1 MKKLRSP
8 LLSVLVIYILCFI
21 FRMIEYFMIRT
32 DQTLLGEAIIHKIA
46 GFIILW
52 IAIKM
57 LSTDFEFIGFKRKG
71 IFKNFAFGLLFGI
84 SVFAAAYGAEI
95 LIAVSQGN
103 FQSLQFYVSSY
114 AVDKNIGNQTG
125 ILFFLICIVGNIVNV
140 LMEEGVYR
148 GLFQKILQQKYKFI
162 AAAIICS
169 ILFGAWHV
177 IGPIR
182 NYYDGLSSMGGM
194 AANIFM
200 LVITSSLVGFK
211 AAMITKLTG
220 SLYMAMGDHF
230 VNNTIVNILHVTSYT
245 GADELMFVR
254 ITIAQSL
261 SFLLVLIFY
270 IWKQK
275 KTDSDSSPSGN

>member
-46 GFIILW
+46 GIIILW

>member
-8 LLSVLVIYILCFI
+8 LLSVLAIYILCFI

-46 GFIILW
+46 GIIILW
-52 IAIKM
+52 IAIKI

-182 NYYDGLSSMGGM
+182 SYYDGMSSMGGM
-194 AANIFM
+194 VANIFM
-200 LVITSSLVGFK
+200 LVITSGLVGFK
-211 AAMITKLTG
+211 EAMITRLTG

>member
-46 GFIILW
+46 GIIILW

-57 LSTDFEFIGFKRKG
+57 LSTDFELIGFKHKG

-84 SVFAAAYGAEI
+84 SVFAAVYGAEI

>member
-1 MKKLRSP
+1 
-8 LLSVLVIYILCFI
+8 
-21 FRMIEYFMIRT
+21 MIEYFIIRT

-46 GFIILW
+46 GIIILW

-194 AANIFM
+194 VANIFM
-200 LVITSSLVGFK
+200 LVITSGLVGFK

-275 KTDSDSSPSGN
+275 KISSGSAPSGN

>member
-46 GFIILW
+46 GIIILW

-254 ITIAQSL
+254 ITIVQSL

>member
-1 MKKLRSP
+1 M
-8 LLSVLVIYILCFI
+8 
-21 FRMIEYFMIRT
+21 
-32 DQTLLGEAIIHKIA
+32 
-46 GFIILW
+46 
-52 IAIKM
+52 
-57 LSTDFEFIGFKRKG
+57 
-71 IFKNFAFGLLFGI
+71 
-84 SVFAAAYGAEI
+84 FAAAYGVVI

-140 LMEEGVYR
+140 WTEEGVYR

-162 AAAIICS
+162 EAAIICS
-169 ILFGAWHV
+169 ILFSVWHV

-194 AANIFM
+194 AANISM
-200 LVITSSLVGFK
+200 LVITSGLVGFK

-261 SFLLVLIFY
+261 SFLLVLVFY

-275 KTDSDSSPSGN
+275 ETGSGSVPSGN

>member
-1 MKKLRSP
+1 M
-8 LLSVLVIYILCFI
+8 
-21 FRMIEYFMIRT
+21 
-32 DQTLLGEAIIHKIA
+32 A
-46 GFIILW
+46 
-52 IAIKM
+52 
-57 LSTDFEFIGFKRKG
+57 
-71 IFKNFAFGLLFGI
+71 
-84 SVFAAAYGAEI
+84 
-95 LIAVSQGN
+95 
-103 FQSLQFYVSSY
+103 
-114 AVDKNIGNQTG
+114 KNIGNQTG

-148 GLFQKILQQKYKFI
+148 GLFQKILQQKYRFI

-200 LVITSSLVGFK
+200 LVITSGLVGFK

-254 ITIAQSL
+254 ITIA
-261 SFLLVLIFY
+261 
-270 IWKQK
+270 
-275 KTDSDSSPSGN
+275 

>member
-1 MKKLRSP
+1 MKKIRSP

-46 GFIILW
+46 GIIILW

>member
-8 LLSVLVIYILCFI
+8 LLSVLAIYILCFI

-46 GFIILW
+46 GIIILW

-57 LSTDFEFIGFKRKG
+57 LSTDFEYIGFKRKG

-182 NYYDGLSSMGGM
+182 SYYDGMSSMGGM
-194 AANIFM
+194 VANIFM
-200 LVITSSLVGFK
+200 LVITSGLVGFK
-211 AAMITKLTG
+211 EAMITRLTG

>member
-8 LLSVLVIYILCFI
+8 LLSVLAIYILCFI
-21 FRMIEYFMIRT
+21 FRMIEYFIIRT

-46 GFIILW
+46 GIIILW

-125 ILFFLICIVGNIVNV
+125 ILICIVGNIVNV

-182 NYYDGLSSMGGM
+182 SYYDGMSSMGGM
-194 AANIFM
+194 VANIFM
-200 LVITSSLVGFK
+200 LAITSGLVGFK
-211 AAMITKLTG
+211 AAMITRLTG

>member
-32 DQTLLGEAIIHKIA
+32 DQTLLGEAIIYKIA
-46 GFIILW
+46 GIIILW

>member
-8 LLSVLVIYILCFI
+8 LLSVLAIYILCFI

-46 GFIILW
+46 GIIILW

-114 AVDKNIGNQTG
+114 AVDKNIGNQSG

-182 NYYDGLSSMGGM
+182 SYYDGMSSMGGM
-194 AANIFM
+194 VANIFM
-200 LVITSSLVGFK
+200 LVITSGLVGFK

-275 KTDSDSSPSGN
+275 KIGSGSASSGN

>member
-8 LLSVLVIYILCFI
+8 LLSVLAIYILCFI

-46 GFIILW
+46 GIIILW

-57 LSTDFEFIGFKRKG
+57 LSTDFELIGFKRKG

>member
-46 GFIILW
+46 GIIILW

-169 ILFGAWHV
+169 ILFGVWHV

-230 VNNTIVNILHVTSYT
+230 VNNTLVNILHVTSYT
-245 GADELMFVR
+245 GADEFMFVR
-254 ITIAQSL
+254 ITIAQRL

>member
-8 LLSVLVIYILCFI
+8 LLSVLAIYILCFI
-21 FRMIEYFMIRT
+21 FRMIEYFIIRT

-46 GFIILW
+46 GIIILW

-182 NYYDGLSSMGGM
+182 SYYDGMSSMGGM
-194 AANIFM
+194 VANIFM
-200 LVITSSLVGFK
+200 LAITSGLVGFK
-211 AAMITKLTG
+211 AAMITRLTG

>member
-8 LLSVLVIYILCFI
+8 LLSVLAIYILCFI
-21 FRMIEYFMIRT
+21 FRMIEYFIIRT

-46 GFIILW
+46 GIIILW

-57 LSTDFEFIGFKRKG
+57 LSTDFEYIGFKRKG

-182 NYYDGLSSMGGM
+182 SYYDGMSSMGGM
-194 AANIFM
+194 VANIFM
-200 LVITSSLVGFK
+200 LVITSGLVGFK
-211 AAMITKLTG
+211 AAMITRLTG

-275 KTDSDSSPSGN
+275 KIGSDSDTSEN

>member
-8 LLSVLVIYILCFI
+8 LLSVLAIYILCFI

-46 GFIILW
+46 GIIILW
-52 IAIKM
+52 IAIKI

>member
-46 GFIILW
+46 GIIILW

-230 VNNTIVNILHVTSYT
+230 VNNTIVNIFHVTSYT

>member
-46 GFIILW
+46 GIIILW

-103 FQSLQFYVSSY
+103 FQSLHFYVSSY

>member
-46 GFIILW
+46 GIIILW

-230 VNNTIVNILHVTSYT
+230 VNNSIVNILHVTSYT

>member
-46 GFIILW
+46 GIIILW

-211 AAMITKLTG
+211 AAMITKLTS

>member
-46 GFIILW
+46 GIIILW

-200 LVITSSLVGFK
+200 LVITSGLVGFK
-211 AAMITKLTG
+211 EAMITRLTG

>member
-8 LLSVLVIYILCFI
+8 LLSVLAIYILCFI

-46 GFIILW
+46 GIIILW
-52 IAIKM
+52 IAIKI

-182 NYYDGLSSMGGM
+182 SYYDGMSSMGGM
-194 AANIFM
+194 VANIFM
-200 LVITSSLVGFK
+200 LVITSGLVGFK
-211 AAMITKLTG
+211 EAMITRLTG

-275 KTDSDSSPSGN
+275 KITELSKT

>member
-46 GFIILW
+46 GIIILW

-254 ITIAQSL
+254 ITIAQSF

>member
-8 LLSVLVIYILCFI
+8 LLSVLAIYILCFI
-21 FRMIEYFMIRT
+21 FRMIEYFIIRT

-46 GFIILW
+46 GIIILW

-57 LSTDFEFIGFKRKG
+57 LSTDFEYIGFKRKG
-71 IFKNFAFGLLFGI
+71 IFKNFTFGLLFGI

-148 GLFQKILQQKYKFI
+148 GLFQKILQQKYRFI

-200 LVITSSLVGFK
+200 LVITSGLVGFK

-261 SFLLVLIFY
+261 SFLLVFIFY

>member
-8 LLSVLVIYILCFI
+8 LLSVLAIYILCFI

-46 GFIILW
+46 GIIILW

-84 SVFAAAYGAEI
+84 SVFAASYGAEI

-140 LMEEGVYR
+140 LMEEGIYR

-182 NYYDGLSSMGGM
+182 SYYDGMSSMGGM
-194 AANIFM
+194 VANIFM
-200 LVITSSLVGFK
+200 LVITSGLVGFK
-211 AAMITKLTG
+211 AAMITRLTG

-275 KTDSDSSPSGN
+275 KIGSGSASSGN

>member
-46 GFIILW
+46 GIIILW

-57 LSTDFEFIGFKRKG
+57 LSSDFEFIGFKRKG

>member
-1 MKKLRSP
+1 MKKLRRP

-46 GFIILW
+46 GIIILW

>member
-21 FRMIEYFMIRT
+21 FRIIEYFMIRT

-46 GFIILW
+46 GIIILW

>member
-8 LLSVLVIYILCFI
+8 LLSVLAIYILCFI

-46 GFIILW
+46 GIIILW

-57 LSTDFEFIGFKRKG
+57 LSTDFELIGFKRKG

-84 SVFAAAYGAEI
+84 SVFAAVYGAEI

>member
-8 LLSVLVIYILCFI
+8 LLSVLAIYILCFI

-46 GFIILW
+46 GIIILW

-114 AVDKNIGNQTG
+114 AVDKNIGNQSG

-182 NYYDGLSSMGGM
+182 SYYDGMSSMGGM
-194 AANIFM
+194 VANIFM
-200 LVITSSLVGFK
+200 LVITSGLVGFK
-211 AAMITKLTG
+211 AAMITRLTG

-275 KTDSDSSPSGN
+275 KIGSGSASSGN

>member
-46 GFIILW
+46 GIIILW

-211 AAMITKLTG
+211 VAMITKLTG

>member
-46 GFIILW
+46 GIIILW

-169 ILFGAWHV
+169 ILFGAWHD

-182 NYYDGLSSMGGM
+182 SYYDGMSSMGGM
-194 AANIFM
+194 VANIFM
-200 LVITSSLVGFK
+200 LVITSGLVGFK

>member
-8 LLSVLVIYILCFI
+8 LLSVLAIYILCFI

-32 DQTLLGEAIIHKIA
+32 DQTLFGEAIIHKIA
-46 GFIILW
+46 GIIILW

-140 LMEEGVYR
+140 LMEEGIYR

-182 NYYDGLSSMGGM
+182 SYYDGMSSMGGM
-194 AANIFM
+194 VANIFM
-200 LVITSSLVGFK
+200 LVITSGLVGFK
-211 AAMITKLTG
+211 AAMITRLTG

-275 KTDSDSSPSGN
+275 KIGSGSASSGN

>member
-46 GFIILW
+46 GIIILW

-230 VNNTIVNILHVTSYT
+230 VNNTIVNILHVTSNT